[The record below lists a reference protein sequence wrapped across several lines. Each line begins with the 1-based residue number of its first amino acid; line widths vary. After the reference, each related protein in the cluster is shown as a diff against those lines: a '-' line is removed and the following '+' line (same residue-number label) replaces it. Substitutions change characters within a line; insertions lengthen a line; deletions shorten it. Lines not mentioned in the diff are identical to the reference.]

1 MWLVFLAGSAW
12 LVARS
17 ANVWV
22 GGAIEPPS
30 TLDSGAQ
37 TARAATPPAA
47 VVVDATRF
55 GRLFGIEPPPPPLVA
70 DANDNVE
77 EDNSTV
83 CWTCAPVKTN
93 LRLQL
98 LATMVANQKEWSMAL
113 ISDLDQQQTDYYMV
127 GERIKNAKVHDIVRE
142 PQRVIIVNED
152 THRLEYIDAVPGSGG
167 NMSSTSGLPNLN
179 KPSGDSSKPEGG
191 DEEEDPAL
199 AVKQIDENNYVIP
212 QGRLDQTLA
221 DLNKVATQARIVPSF
236 KNGVANGFKL
246 FSIRPG
252 SIYSSIGVQNG
263 DVITRINGFDINS
276 PDKAL
281 EVYGRLKDAKNVE
294 IDLERRGQIVKK
306 RYAIE

>member
-1 MWLVFLAGSAW
+1 MVNS
-12 LVARS
+12 
-17 ANVWV
+17 
-22 GGAIEPPS
+22 
-30 TLDSGAQ
+30 
-37 TARAATPPAA
+37 
-47 VVVDATRF
+47 TRF
-55 GRLFGIEPPPPPLVA
+55 GRLFGIEPPPPPPTSN
-70 DANDNVE
+70 ANEEPEVE
-77 EDNSTV
+77 DSTI

-98 LATMVANQKEWSMAL
+98 LATMVANQKQWSMAL
-113 ISDLDQQQTDYYMV
+113 ISDLDKQETDYFMV
-127 GERIKNAKVHDIVRE
+127 GDGIKNAKVHDIIRE

-167 NMSSTSGLPNLN
+167 NTSAISGLPNLN
-179 KPSGDSSKPEGG
+179 KPSADSKPEGG
-191 DEEEDPAL
+191 DEEDDPAL
-199 AVKQIDENNYVIP
+199 AIRQIDEDNYVIP
-212 QGRLDQTLA
+212 QGRLDKTLA

-281 EVYGRLKDAKNVE
+281 EVYGRLKDARNVE